1 MPQHPLLRAFERI
14 LSAFNLIFG
23 LALGALIALMCVDIL
38 IRNLRVGSMPWLLEL
53 TEYVMYGGAFLA
65 APWVLRQGNHVR
77 VDALLM
83 AVPKRVAVALEI
95 VVDLV
100 GFGVSLVLL
109 GYGAYAVWDAFSG
122 KMMQYKTWTVSEG
135 VLLLP
140 IPIAALLLCIEFV
153 LRICRVRGV
162 VSEDYDPT
170 KRASI

>member
-1 MPQHPLLRAFERI
+1 MQKRLLAIFERI

-23 LALGALIALMCVDIL
+23 LALGALIPLICADIL

-77 VDALLM
+77 VDALLL
-83 AVPKRVAVALEI
+83 ALPKRVAVALEI

-100 GFGVSLVLL
+100 GLGVSLVLL
-109 GYGAYAVWDAFSG
+109 GCGGYAVWDAFASN
-122 KMMQYKTWTVSEG
+122 MTQYKTWTVPEG

-140 IPIAALLLCIEFV
+140 IPIAATLLCIEFV
-153 LRICRVRGV
+153 LRIFRVRGV
-162 VSEDYDPT
+162 VAEAYDPT